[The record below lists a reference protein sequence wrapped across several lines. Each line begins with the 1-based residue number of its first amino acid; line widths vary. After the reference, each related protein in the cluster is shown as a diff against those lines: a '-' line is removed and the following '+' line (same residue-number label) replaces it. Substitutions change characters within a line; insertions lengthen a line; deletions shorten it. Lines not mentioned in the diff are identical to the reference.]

1 MFSVLKD
8 AFKIVNYNLLLTIP
22 LIIFVKIFDLYTTYV
37 GVDSNSKLLV
47 ASFTV
52 MLMFSVFCSGWLYM
66 IKGAVDLSKKVFIM
80 DTDRAKASMQ
90 LFKSFLEGVGKFFI
104 PFIGVYI
111 IFFFIQLIFTI
122 FTLTLGVHLIGTP
135 DAASMQTLQ
144 NLAATGNNS
153 AAISDFVNNMSPEL
167 IAFFGKWSLLFIVI
181 SSVLFYLLMFWA
193 PEILNLSSN
202 PLTALYNSWKK
213 MFNKFFPTLGLYAI
227 LWLIGFV
234 LLFMN
239 TFSMINPFVYLFMNL
254 VIFYFQVYFAV
265 VIFLYYDK
273 KLLENNE
280 E

>member
-1 MFSVLKD
+1 MFSVFKD

-37 GVDSNSKLLV
+37 GVDSNLKLLV

-52 MLMFSVFCSGWLYM
+52 MLMFSVFCAGWFYM
-66 IKGAVDLSKKVFIM
+66 VKGAVDLSKKVFIL
-80 DTDRAKASMQ
+80 DSDRAKASMQ

-111 IFFFIQLIFTI
+111 IFFFIQLSFTI
-122 FTLTLGVHLIGTP
+122 LTLLIGVHLIGAP

-144 NLAATGNNS
+144 EIAANGNNS
-153 AAISDFVNNMSPEL
+153 AAISDFVNNISPEL
-167 IAFFGKWSLLFIVI
+167 ISFFGKWSLLFIAVTSI
-181 SSVLFYLLMFWA
+181 LFYLLMFWA
-193 PEILNLSSN
+193 PEILNLTSN
-202 PLTALYNSWKK
+202 PLTALYNSWKR
-213 MFNKFFPTLGLYAI
+213 MFKNFLPTLGLYVI

-239 TFSMINPFVYLFMNL
+239 TFSTINPFVYLFMNL
-254 VIFYFQVYFAV
+254 IIFYFQVFFAV

-273 KLLENNE
+273 KLMESDE